1 MCGFLFFVTFSAP
14 FQIAAEPANHAAKY
28 WHGAKRCF
36 NFVNKSLGW
45 CLCVRVCGWV
55 DQKKKCD
62 VHSLTLQ
69 YYISTSLTNTA
80 CLDIM
85 SLNPTHAHTHTHVIK
100 LQQHALC
107 QVHLSTYGFTISN
120 TPIHKGGLWEE
131 AGIWAVVNELGEEGW
146 GTRHQRSLSL
156 SLPSSFDL
164 IKTWTVPSHVRHQ
177 RNPGPGERK
186 WPERHM
192 GGRNSMTD
200 GPLALFA
207 LLCPS
212 LRHLLR
218 TPQSQVSKKKNLC
231 MFFRRFS
238 FSCLCSLSLPF
249 LSTSR
254 CLPIRISIKPRCH
267 VSYKIKDGLGEAAAS
282 CSRSAADHDFIT
294 SKQRRLPKLT
304 ISVTN
309 SLDILQSQVK
319 WENFYFRHY
328 LMKNDSVMTINQSSF
343 TIN

>member
-1 MCGFLFFVTFSAP
+1 
-14 FQIAAEPANHAAKY
+14 
-28 WHGAKRCF
+28 
-36 NFVNKSLGW
+36 
-45 CLCVRVCGWV
+45 
-55 DQKKKCD
+55 
-62 VHSLTLQ
+62 
-69 YYISTSLTNTA
+69 
-80 CLDIM
+80 
-85 SLNPTHAHTHTHVIK
+85 
-100 LQQHALC
+100 
-107 QVHLSTYGFTISN
+107 
-120 TPIHKGGLWEE
+120 
-131 AGIWAVVNELGEEGW
+131 
-146 GTRHQRSLSL
+146 
-156 SLPSSFDL
+156 
-164 IKTWTVPSHVRHQ
+164 
-177 RNPGPGERK
+177 
-186 WPERHM
+186 M
-192 GGRNSMTD
+192 GGRNSVTD

-231 MFFRRFS
+231 MLFRRFS

-282 CSRSAADHDFIT
+282 RSRSAADHDFIT

-319 WENFYFRHY
+319 
-328 LMKNDSVMTINQSSF
+328 
-343 TIN
+343 

>member
-14 FQIAAEPANHAAKY
+14 FQIAAEPAKY

-45 CLCVRVCGWV
+45 CLCVRACVWV
-55 DQKKKCD
+55 GQKKSVMCTP
-62 VHSLTLQ
+62 SP
-69 YYISTSLTNTA
+69 YSITSLLVWLIQRAWILCPWILRMHT
-80 CLDIM
+80 
-85 SLNPTHAHTHTHVIK
+85 HTHTHVIK

-192 GGRNSMTD
+192 GGRNSVTD

-218 TPQSQVSKKKNLC
+218 TPQSQVSKKKKNNLC
-231 MFFRRFS
+231 MLFRRFS

-267 VSYKIKDGLGEAAAS
+267 VSYKIKDGLSEAAAS